1 MMNELIG
8 KTLYMKQCGFRKHD
22 YNRIASHFSHF
33 SENSKVSNF
42 LLCAG
47 LLKFPLLAFCR
58 VVALFAF
65 AFRPELSCVKAG
77 VVFRPKSVLRP
88 SVSGFYFESR

>member
-1 MMNELIG
+1 MNELIG
-8 KTLYMKQCGFRKHD
+8 KTLCVFRKHN
-22 YNRIASHFSHF
+22 YNRIASHFSHV
-33 SENSKVSNF
+33 SKNSKVSNFF

-65 AFRPELSCVKAG
+65 AFRPELSFVKAG
-77 VVFRPKSVLRP
+77 VVFRPKSVLPP